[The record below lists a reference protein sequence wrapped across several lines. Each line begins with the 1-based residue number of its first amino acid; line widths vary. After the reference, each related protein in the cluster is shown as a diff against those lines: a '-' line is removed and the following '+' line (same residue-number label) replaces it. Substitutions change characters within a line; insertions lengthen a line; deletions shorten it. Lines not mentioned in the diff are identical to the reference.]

1 MIRIIFALILGYA
14 AGYVVATVIE
24 TIDGEIKNGK

>member
-14 AGYVVATVIE
+14 VGYVVATAIE